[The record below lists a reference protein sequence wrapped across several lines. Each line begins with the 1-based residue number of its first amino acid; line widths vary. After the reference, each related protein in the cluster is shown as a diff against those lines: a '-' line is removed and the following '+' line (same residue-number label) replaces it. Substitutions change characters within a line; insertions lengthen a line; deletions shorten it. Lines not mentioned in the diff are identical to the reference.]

1 MSIEEQIASINAQL
15 ATVRANLAS
24 HKAQQVANIA
34 RTADWLRNYRG
45 PGHSAEADAALASCA
60 ADKVQIE
67 SQIASDNAQI
77 DALTK
82 QLDAAMKAADAQNA
96 ALADAASKGLT
107 GDVALQRAKT
117 RNMAIMAG
125 IGIIALVVGLWA
137 WKKYIRKK

>member
-24 HKAQQVANIA
+24 HKAQQVANAA
-34 RTADWLRNYRG
+34 RTADWMRNYRG

-60 ADKVQIE
+60 VDKAQIE
-67 SQIASDNAQI
+67 AQIANDNAQI

-82 QLDAAMKAADAQNA
+82 QLDAATKALAAQNS
-96 ALADAASKGLT
+96 ALADAAAKGLT

-117 RNMAIMAG
+117 QNIAIIAG
-125 IGIIALVVGLWA
+125 IGIVALVVGLWA

>member
-24 HKAQQVANIA
+24 HKAQQVANAA
-34 RTADWLRNYRG
+34 RTADWMRNYRG

-67 SQIASDNAQI
+67 SQIASDNANI
-77 DALTK
+77 EALTK
-82 QLDAAMKAADAQNA
+82 QLDAATKALAAQNS

-125 IGIIALVVGLWA
+125 VGLVVIVVALWA
-137 WKKYIRKK
+137 WKRYIHKK